1 MTKLDCRSTLKVLVT
16 ERLEQRVVFDGAAS
30 FADWG
35 MGNGMVSLTAETAYV
50 SQLDSLI
57 AIRTTPDMSSVDD
70 NAASSE
76 LRLQLDGFP
85 IAQKLVDTRL
95 FLVMNLP
102 DGTGA
107 VEEYDVSDMLSPQRI
122 SRVDLPGI
130 VHAADFFDDVLVLQ
144 TMDRE
149 LLPKMTS
156 ALYVTGDI
164 DSVDLSELDESV
176 QSWTDDHSGVL
187 PPTTIQ
193 ILALDHLSQGLI
205 ASQPFPSTIENVFIV
220 GNELFAVTSNAFT
233 PASESVETER
243 KRGDFNAVTQPP
255 FAPPQQTKLEH
266 FHLDMQSG
274 TLTFEE
280 TFAFDGMIMANDRW
294 QSDSTEGLALLV
306 QSWMGMPSASG
317 VFSIEKFSLD
327 AMGDVDHEQIPVTLP
342 LGDNWVSSFEFS
354 DGRGVLGSPQG
365 LTLVDATANVPIVST
380 SLTYAKQFSAWAQL
394 DNNIYLRIANKID
407 LGDGSIVGRSVRLDV
422 LDVSDF
428 SHPKTSVSRTFSD
441 SDIFLDDWTWSVFES
456 RVLKQAEGKYL
467 LVIPTSSMIEE
478 AYGADPATE
487 GDLISIEPISLPLF
501 SDSRVRLVSLSV
513 LQESPVGIDLVGEFT
528 IPGPVIAAR
537 LDEDVLTAMGYGEMV
552 VVNLAHEPLTP
563 IRITQ
568 QEPMVVDAPVDE
580 VEMSIDTMTHN
591 LSNPTDTNSDGLTNQ
606 LDVLL
611 LINEINVRG
620 SYALTSSSEINK
632 SALVDVNG
640 DQWLTHLDVLVIINW
655 INRVNATEFRGEAE
669 AEYDGVAQV
678 SQSALRL
685 PAVAMRAGAQL
696 SAART
701 KSIDDTF
708 ASLSIDWDLGNDDLS
723 WFQPSFAKLGTRS
736 SALRFRLVRN

>member
-1 MTKLDCRSTLKVLVT
+1 
-16 ERLEQRVVFDGAAS
+16 
-30 FADWG
+30 
-35 MGNGMVSLTAETAYV
+35 
-50 SQLDSLI
+50 
-57 AIRTTPDMSSVDD
+57 
-70 NAASSE
+70 
-76 LRLQLDGFP
+76 
-85 IAQKLVDTRL
+85 
-95 FLVMNLP
+95 
-102 DGTGA
+102 
-107 VEEYDVSDMLSPQRI
+107 
-122 SRVDLPGI
+122 
-130 VHAADFFDDVLVLQ
+130 
-144 TMDRE
+144 
-149 LLPKMTS
+149 
-156 ALYVTGDI
+156 
-164 DSVDLSELDESV
+164 
-176 QSWTDDHSGVL
+176 
-187 PPTTIQ
+187 
-193 ILALDHLSQGLI
+193 
-205 ASQPFPSTIENVFIV
+205 
-220 GNELFAVTSNAFT
+220 
-233 PASESVETER
+233 
-243 KRGDFNAVTQPP
+243 
-255 FAPPQQTKLEH
+255 
-266 FHLDMQSG
+266 
-274 TLTFEE
+274 
-280 TFAFDGMIMANDRW
+280 MI
-294 QSDSTEGLALLV
+294 
-306 QSWMGMPSASG
+306 
-317 VFSIEKFSLD
+317 K
-327 AMGDVDHEQIPVTLP
+327 
-342 LGDNWVSSFEFS
+342 
-354 DGRGVLGSPQG
+354 
-365 LTLVDATANVPIVST
+365 
-380 SLTYAKQFSAWAQL
+380 
-394 DNNIYLRIANKID
+394 
-407 LGDGSIVGRSVRLDV
+407 
-422 LDVSDF
+422 
-428 SHPKTSVSRTFSD
+428 
-441 SDIFLDDWTWSVFES
+441 
-456 RVLKQAEGKYL
+456 
-467 LVIPTSSMIEE
+467 E

-487 GDLISIEPISLPLF
+487 GDLISIEPISLPVF

-537 LDEDVLTAMGYGEMV
+537 LDEEVLTAMGYGEMV

-563 IRITQ
+563 IRITL